1 MRELSTKQRRFI
13 DAFNG
18 NAAEAARAAGYSEKN
33 ADKIGAQLLKNPRV
47 VSAIRER
54 ENGRSAA
61 AIATREERQRLFTN
75 VMRDEGQTTR
85 DRLRACE
92 LLGKSEGDFVERQEI
107 TGADGRP
114 LVPGEPLEI
123 TVKFVEAI
131 TDEQGRIIN
140 PDTDPAK
147 YAAAWLRDFFR
158 DHGAPGELEKVCA
171 ALEHVNAARLPAGD
185 ASPMPRV

>member
-1 MRELSTKQRRFI
+1 MRELSTKQKRFI
-13 DAFNG
+13 AAFNG
-18 NAAEAARAAGYSEKN
+18 NAAEAARAAGYSAKN
-33 ADKIGAQLLKNPRV
+33 ADKIGAQLLKNPRIA
-47 VSAIRER
+47 SAIRER

-114 LVPGEPLEI
+114 LLPGEPVEV
-123 TVKFVEAI
+123 TVRFVDAI
-131 TDEQGRIIN
+131 TDEQGRVIN
-140 PDTDPAK
+140 PDTNPGE
-147 YAAAWLRDFFR
+147 YVFAWLQGFFNE
-158 DHGAPGELEKVCA
+158 HGAPGVLGEVRT
-171 ALEHVNAARLPAGD
+171 ALEHANMFLISATE
-185 ASPMPRV
+185 